1 MRGQALVSTLLAGGS
16 LAQSMIRF
24 GCSQLVIERLD
35 PLVSPGAL
43 PSPHVHQIVGGNSF
57 NATMDPANH
66 DLVRDS
72 SCTSCTFSED
82 FSNYW
87 TAVLYF
93 RARNGTFKRVPQ
105 FQNVGLRGVGGITGT
120 SLDPIAQKLASLSDG
135 GTSLLYSALRRPHD
149 GDGLQAWLPYARRR
163 CVLADGEGSAAPVI
177 SPLLVGRR
185 RPWRRAVHESRHK
198 EPTQGILHRRY
209 PHHHHIPYM
218 LGW

>member
-105 FQNVGLRGVGGITGT
+105 FQNVGLRGVGGITGMW
-120 SLDPIAQKLASLSDG
+120 LDPTA
-135 GTSLLYSALRRPHD
+135 
-149 GDGLQAWLPYARRR
+149 
-163 CVLADGEGSAAPVI
+163 
-177 SPLLVGRR
+177 
-185 RPWRRAVHESRHK
+185 
-198 EPTQGILHRRY
+198 
-209 PHHHHIPYM
+209 
-218 LGW
+218 